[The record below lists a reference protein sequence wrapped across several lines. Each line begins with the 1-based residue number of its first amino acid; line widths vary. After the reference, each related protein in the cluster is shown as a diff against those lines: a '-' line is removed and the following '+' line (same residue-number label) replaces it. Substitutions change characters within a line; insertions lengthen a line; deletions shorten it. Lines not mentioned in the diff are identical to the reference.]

1 MSIYQEMLFL
11 VFFIIGGMIVLDANV
26 GAYILLKIEEAQVN
40 LRRVYWMIRLHPK
53 NPITN
58 YIMERKYKQMAKEM
72 CEEYQSHTYIPPED
86 RVDL

>member
-1 MSIYQEMLFL
+1 MSIYQEVLFL

-26 GAYILLKIEEAQVN
+26 GAYILLKLAQAKISIE
-40 LRRVYWMIRLHPK
+40 RVYWLIRLHPK

-58 YIMERKYKQMAKEM
+58 YIQDRKMDKLAKEL